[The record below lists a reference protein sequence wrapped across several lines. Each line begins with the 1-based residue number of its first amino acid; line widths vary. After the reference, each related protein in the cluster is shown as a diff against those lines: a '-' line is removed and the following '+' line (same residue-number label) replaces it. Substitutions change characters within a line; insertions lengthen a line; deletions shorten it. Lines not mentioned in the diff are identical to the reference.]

1 MYDSFDGELV
11 VSIYLRVVMF
21 VVEVVGVVGL
31 IGVVVI
37 LLIDVLLLLLL
48 LIMLML
54 LSFTYCFV
62 CDDEIYTCNYYPLNY

>member
-21 VVEVVGVVGL
+21 VVEVVGL

-54 LSFTYCFV
+54 WSFTYYLV
-62 CDDEIYTCNYYPLNY
+62 CDDEIYTCNNYPLNY